1 MIKDVNDRDSS
12 VYKRLLKLTETN
24 KIECLKAFSN
34 NMEFV
39 NWLRQNAPTIN
50 DLKLLTEFAA
60 ESEGALEISKLQKLI
75 VVGTCYQPLIY
86 GLKEKQKSSF
96 NDLLELVEAV
106 VFNLKNNP
114 DLGDSLATIANQ
126 TVWLADIKESK
137 GNAGLNSLKQ
147 AERINKKGVYVIGFS
162 ARDDLLEV
170 ETLQNKENMVELQ
183 TIIALKVEEETIKEK
198 KEEKEIIHKLPK
210 RVYNYKKILELHDKL
225 TLVVGRSENE
235 GKIIKYFEDVSYSH
249 LMLISN
255 FIKIL
260 NFFSGT
266 GSSYLSR
273 QYLFKIN

>member
-1 MIKDVNDRDSS
+1 MIKDVNDRDFS
-12 VYKRLLKLTETN
+12 VYKRLLKLTEKN
-24 KIECLKAFSN
+24 RIECLKAFSN

-39 NWLRQNAPTIN
+39 NWLRQNAPTMN

-86 GLKEKQKSSF
+86 GLKVNQKSSF

-183 TIIALKVEEETIKEK
+183 TVIALKVEEETIKEI
-198 KEEKEIIHKLPK
+198 KEEKEIFYKLPK

-249 LMLISN
+249 LMLNSN
-255 FIKIL
+255 FIKI
-260 NFFSGT
+260 
-266 GSSYLSR
+266 
-273 QYLFKIN
+273 